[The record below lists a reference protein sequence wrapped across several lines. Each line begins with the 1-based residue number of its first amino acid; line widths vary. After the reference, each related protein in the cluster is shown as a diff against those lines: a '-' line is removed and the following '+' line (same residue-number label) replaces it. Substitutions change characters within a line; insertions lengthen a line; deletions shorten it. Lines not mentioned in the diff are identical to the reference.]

1 MFVAAP
7 QAATPR
13 ARDRRLFDS
22 RRTVV
27 ADGLKRNAG
36 QLGPRPHGRVA
47 SRSGSPKS
55 VESLIGFVV
64 LLTLALLAQ
73 TAGAQPM
80 ELRLSVETPPSHARN
95 LASER
100 WGDASERLSNGAVTV
115 RIFPSGQLYDS
126 PGAVKALASGALDLS
141 VQANSTLSR
150 FEPNLSVVAL
160 PMFFGAT
167 REQVREILDGPLGQ
181 ELFGRLENK
190 GILVPGGHF
199 EYAPN
204 NTAYTTR
211 KIVRS
216 YEDLRGLKLATP
228 PSPLF
233 VVMLRSMG
241 AFPVAT
247 PRSETVIQLSQGQ
260 VDGLGSMTDLTI
272 SGGKLWDAG
281 IRYAFRDIAG
291 WGVYIPLVSRAT
303 WNKLTE
309 SQRDAI
315 RRGWKEAEDW
325 ARDYTAAELENGV
338 ATNLEHGVV
347 SYSPAPD
354 EQRRMRERLLAEQEV
369 LVEQGRMDSD
379 FVARVQAQLAALQRR
394 Q

>member
-1 MFVAAP
+1 MSRMPMPSFRCLAA
-7 QAATPR
+7 
-13 ARDRRLFDS
+13 
-22 RRTVV
+22 
-27 ADGLKRNAG
+27 
-36 QLGPRPHGRVA
+36 
-47 SRSGSPKS
+47 
-55 VESLIGFVV
+55 
-64 LLTLALLAQ
+64 ALLVSTALLGAQ
-73 TAGAQPM
+73 LAGAQPV

-100 WGDASERLSNGAVTV
+100 WAEAIERFSAGTVSV
-115 RIFPSGQLYDS
+115 RIFPSGQLYGS
-126 PGAVKALASGALDLS
+126 AGAIKALASGALDLS
-141 VQANSTLSR
+141 VQANSTLSS

-167 REQVREILDGPLGQ
+167 REQVREILDGPLGR
-181 ELFGRLENK
+181 ELYGRLESK

-216 YEDLRGLKLATP
+216 YEDLRGLTLATP

-247 PRSETVIQLSQGQ
+247 PRSETVLQLSQGQ

-281 IRYAFRDIAG
+281 IRYAFRDTAG
-291 WGVYIPLVSRAT
+291 WGFYIPLVSRVT
-303 WNKLTE
+303 WSKLSE
-309 SQRDAI
+309 GQRDAV
-315 RRGWKEAEDW
+315 RRGWEEAEAW
-325 ARDYTAAELENGV
+325 AREYTAAELENGV
-338 ATNLEHGVV
+338 ATNVSNGVV
-347 SYSPAPD
+347 NHSPSPE
-354 EQRRMRERLLAEQEV
+354 EQQRMRERLIAEQGV
-369 LVEQGRMDSD
+369 LVEQGRMDAD
-379 FVARVQAQLAALQRR
+379 FVARVQARLAELQ
-394 Q
+394 

>member
-1 MFVAAP
+1 MMAGSGAA
-7 QAATPR
+7 
-13 ARDRRLFDS
+13 RL
-22 RRTVV
+22 V
-27 ADGLKRNAG
+27 
-36 QLGPRPHGRVA
+36 
-47 SRSGSPKS
+47 
-55 VESLIGFVV
+55 
-64 LLTLALLAQ
+64 ALLAALLLAP
-73 TAGAQPM
+73 TASSEPI

-100 WGDASERLSNGAVTV
+100 WAEAIERYSNGAVTV
-115 RIFPSGQLYDS
+115 QMFPSGQLYDS

-181 ELFGRLENK
+181 ELYGRLEGK

-247 PRSETVIQLSQGQ
+247 PRSETVMQLSQGQ
-260 VDGLGSMTDLTI
+260 IDGLGSMTDLTI

-291 WGVYIPLVSRAT
+291 WGVYIPLVSQVT
-303 WNKLTE
+303 WNRLTE

-315 RRGWKEAEDW
+315 RRGWKDTRDW
-325 ARDYTAAELENGV
+325 AREYTAAELENGAAV
-338 ATNLEHGVV
+338 NLQNGVV
-347 SYSPAPD
+347 SYSPSPQ
-354 EQRRMRERLLAEQEV
+354 ERQRMRERLIAEQDL
-369 LVEQGRMDSD
+369 LVEQGRMDAD
-379 FVARVQAQLAALQRR
+379 FVARVEARLAELQ
-394 Q
+394 

>member
-1 MFVAAP
+1 LAA
-7 QAATPR
+7 
-13 ARDRRLFDS
+13 
-22 RRTVV
+22 
-27 ADGLKRNAG
+27 
-36 QLGPRPHGRVA
+36 
-47 SRSGSPKS
+47 RSGRI
-55 VESLIGFVV
+55 VGAACAA
-64 LLTLALLAQ
+64 ALLLVQLA
-73 TAGAQPM
+73 AAQPL

-95 LASER
+95 LAAER
-100 WGDASERLSNGAVTV
+100 WAEAIERLSDGAVTV
-115 RIFPSGQLYDS
+115 RVFPSGQLYGS
-126 PGAVKALASGALDLS
+126 AGAIKALASGALDLS
-141 VQANSTLSR
+141 VQANSTLSS

-167 REQVREILDGPLGQ
+167 REQVRDILDGPLGR
-181 ELFGRLENK
+181 ELYERLESK
-190 GILVPGGHF
+190 GILVPGRHF

-211 KIVRS
+211 KPVRS

-291 WGVYIPLVSRAT
+291 WGFYMPLASQAT
-303 WNKLTE
+303 WSRLTE
-309 SQRDAI
+309 SHRDAI
-315 RRGWKEAEDW
+315 RRGWREAEAW
-325 ARDYTAAELENGV
+325 AREYTAAELERGM
-338 ATNLEHGVV
+338 AANLEHGVV
-347 SYSPAPD
+347 SYSPPPD
-354 EQRRMRERLLAEQEV
+354 EQQRMRERLIGEQPA
-369 LVEQGRMDSD
+369 LVEQGRMDAD
-379 FVARVQAQLAALQRR
+379 FVARVQARLAELQ
-394 Q
+394 

>member
-1 MFVAAP
+1 
-7 QAATPR
+7 
-13 ARDRRLFDS
+13 
-22 RRTVV
+22 
-27 ADGLKRNAG
+27 
-36 QLGPRPHGRVA
+36 
-47 SRSGSPKS
+47 
-55 VESLIGFVV
+55 
-64 LLTLALLAQ
+64 
-73 TAGAQPM
+73 
-80 ELRLSVETPPSHARN
+80 ETPPSHARN

-100 WGDASERLSNGAVTV
+100 WAEAIERFSAGTVSV
-115 RIFPSGQLYDS
+115 RIFSSGQLYGS
-126 PGAVKALASGALDLS
+126 AGAIKALASGALDLS
-141 VQANSTLSR
+141 VQANSTLSS

-167 REQVREILDGPLGQ
+167 REQVREVLDGPLGR
-181 ELFGRLENK
+181 ELYGRLESK

-204 NTAYTTR
+204 NTAYTTQ

-247 PRSETVIQLSQGQ
+247 PRSETVMQLSQGQ

-281 IRYAFRDIAG
+281 IRYAFRDVAG
-291 WGVYIPLVSRAT
+291 WGFYMPLASRVT
-303 WNKLTE
+303 WNRLTE

-315 RRGWKEAEDW
+315 RHGWAEAEAW
-325 ARDYTAAELENGV
+325 ARQYTADE
-338 ATNLEHGVV
+338 LEHGVAENV
-347 SYSPAPD
+347 ANGIVNYSPSVE
-354 EQRRMRERLLAEQEV
+354 EQQ
-369 LVEQGRMDSD
+369 
-379 FVARVQAQLAALQRR
+379 
-394 Q
+394 

>member
-1 MFVAAP
+1 MRRIALPAA
-7 QAATPR
+7 
-13 ARDRRLFDS
+13 L
-22 RRTVV
+22 
-27 ADGLKRNAG
+27 
-36 QLGPRPHGRVA
+36 
-47 SRSGSPKS
+47 
-55 VESLIGFVV
+55 
-64 LLTLALLAQ
+64 LLAQ
-73 TAGAQPM
+73 LAGAQPI

-100 WGDASERLSNGAVTV
+100 WARAIERLSTGTIAV

-167 REQVREILDGPLGQ
+167 REQVREILDGPLGL
-181 ELFGRLENK
+181 ELYARLQSK

-211 KIVRS
+211 RVVRS
-216 YEDLRGLKLATP
+216 YDDLRGLKLATP

-233 VVMLRSMG
+233 VAMLRSMG
-241 AFPVAT
+241 VFPVAT
-247 PRSETVIQLSQGQ
+247 PRSETVLQLSQGQ
-260 VDGLGSMTDLTI
+260 IDGLGSMTDLTV

-291 WGVYIPLVSRAT
+291 WGVYIPLVSEAT
-303 WNKLTE
+303 WNRLTPR
-309 SQRDAI
+309 QRDAI
-315 RRGWKEAEDW
+315 RRGWDEARDW
-325 ARDYTAAELENGV
+325 ARAYTAAELESSV
-338 ATNLEHGVV
+338 ATNLENGVV
-347 SYSPAPD
+347 SHAPSP
-354 EQRRMRERLLAEQEV
+354 EERQRMRARLLDAQDA
-369 LVEQGRMDSD
+369 LVEQGRMDAD
-379 FVARVQAQLAALQRR
+379 FVARVQARLAELQ
-394 Q
+394 

>member
-1 MFVAAP
+1 VAGSVARLVGLP
-7 QAATPR
+7 AA
-13 ARDRRLFDS
+13 L
-22 RRTVV
+22 
-27 ADGLKRNAG
+27 
-36 QLGPRPHGRVA
+36 
-47 SRSGSPKS
+47 
-55 VESLIGFVV
+55 
-64 LLTLALLAQ
+64 LLAQ
-73 TAGAQPM
+73 VACTQPV

-100 WGDASERLSNGAVTV
+100 WAEAIERLSNGTITV
-115 RIFPSGQLYDS
+115 RVFPSGQLYDS

-167 REQVREILDGPLGQ
+167 REQVRDILDGPLGR
-181 ELFGRLENK
+181 ELYGRLESK

-204 NTAYTTR
+204 NTAYTTK
-211 KIVRS
+211 KIVQS

-241 AFPVAT
+241 VFPVAT

-291 WGVYIPLVSRAT
+291 WGVYIPLVSRVT
-303 WNKLTE
+303 WNSLTDG
-309 SQRDAI
+309 QQDAI
-315 RRGWKEAEDW
+315 RAGWKEAEDW
-325 ARDYTAAELENGV
+325 AREYTATELANGV
-338 ATNLEHGVV
+338 ATNSEHGVV
-347 SYSPAPD
+347 SFSPSTE
-354 EQRRMRERLLAEQEV
+354 EQQRMRERLLAEQDL
-369 LVEQGRMDSD
+369 LVEQGRMDAD
-379 FVARVQAQLAALQRR
+379 FVARVQARLAELQ
-394 Q
+394 

>member
-1 MFVAAP
+1 M
-7 QAATPR
+7 T
-13 ARDRRLFDS
+13 L
-22 RRTVV
+22 
-27 ADGLKRNAG
+27 
-36 QLGPRPHGRVA
+36 
-47 SRSGSPKS
+47 RSGR
-55 VESLIGFVV
+55 FFAAAAAA
-64 LLTLALLAQ
+64 ALLFVELA
-73 TAGAQPM
+73 AAQPL

-100 WGDASERLSNGAVTV
+100 WAEAIERLSAGAVTV
-115 RIFPSGQLYDS
+115 RVFPSGQLYGS
-126 PGAVKALASGALDLS
+126 AGAIKALASGALDLS
-141 VQANSTLSR
+141 VQANSTLSS

-167 REQVREILDGPLGQ
+167 REQVRDILDGPLGQ
-181 ELFGRLENK
+181 ELYARLESK
-190 GILVPGGHF
+190 GILVPGRHF

-204 NTAYTTR
+204 NSAYTTR
-211 KIVRS
+211 KPVRS

-281 IRYAFRDIAG
+281 IRYGFRDIAG
-291 WGVYIPLVSRAT
+291 WGFYMPLVSRAT
-303 WNKLTE
+303 WSRLTE

-315 RRGWKEAEDW
+315 RRGWTEAEQW
-325 ARDYTAAELENGV
+325 AREYTAVELERGMAANLENGV
-338 ATNLEHGVV
+338 VT
-347 SYSPAPD
+347 YSPTPD
-354 EQRRMRERLLAEQEV
+354 EQRRMRERLIAEQGA
-369 LVEQGRMDSD
+369 LVEQGRMDPD
-379 FVARVQAQLAALQRR
+379 FVARVQARLTELQ
-394 Q
+394 